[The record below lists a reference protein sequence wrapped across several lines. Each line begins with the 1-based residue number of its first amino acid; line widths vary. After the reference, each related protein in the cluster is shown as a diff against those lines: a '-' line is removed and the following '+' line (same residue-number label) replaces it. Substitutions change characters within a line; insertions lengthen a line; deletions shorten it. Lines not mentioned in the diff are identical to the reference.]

1 MRALAG
7 IAAAVALA
15 GCGSAENRP
24 APPTPPTDAAGV
36 RPLGPGPRFQPKL
49 GRQAVRDC
57 RPRLGRR
64 VGVHL
69 ELFAR
74 RFVVIFPAGIG
85 TRPPRRMFGGR
96 IERARCYGPLV
107 TIDPTGLVLVRPG
120 VRATVGD
127 LFAQWGRALRA
138 GFAGR
143 LRAWVDG
150 REAGGDP
157 AAIPLRRHAEI
168 VLEVGGFVPPHHAY
182 TFPSGF

>member
-1 MRALAG
+1 MRALVG
-7 IAAAVALA
+7 IAAAAALA
-15 GCGSAENRP
+15 GCGSAEVRP
-24 APPTPPTDAAGV
+24 APLTPAAGV
-36 RPLGPGPRFQPKL
+36 RPVGPGPRFQPRL
-49 GRQAVRDC
+49 GHQTVRDC
-57 RPRLGRR
+57 RPRLDRR

-85 TRPPRRMFGGR
+85 TLAPRRTFGGR

-127 LFAQWGRALRA
+127 LFAQWGRPLRA
-138 GFAGR
+138 GFSGR
-143 LRAWVDG
+143 LRAWVGG
-150 REAGGDP
+150 REVGGDP

-168 VLEVGGFVPPHHAY
+168 VLEVGGYVPPHHAY